1 MKKTLLLFLL
11 LPFLGFAQATT
22 QLSGDYI
29 IGSSNTDVNFR
40 TLALAID
47 QIYARGVSG
56 PVRFLLDE
64 DQNLT
69 SLLTINVIPNTSAT
83 NTFTIKPNTGKN
95 ITITTTMASPST
107 GIPAVIRFNGANN
120 VIIDGSNSTLNTKNL
135 TLINTDNLAYT
146 ARSVIWI
153 ASNGSVGST
162 NITVKNS
169 NLRFTNRN
177 QDITLLT
184 GVYSGGNGLGGNN
197 SIGGTANN
205 GANSNISII
214 NNETFNVKD
223 GININGSG
231 TNNPAG
237 WKIQGNKIGT
247 TTVAE
252 KPIRA
257 IYLNNALNY
266 EISGNTLSGIRNT
279 LSNGND
285 TAAIVLLG
293 NSTGTIS
300 GNNINDIVNATY
312 NNGLSTAGIMVT
324 STGATTIVNNIIRN
338 TYNATT
344 DNSNWDYYKK
354 GMGIFIASG
363 STVNVYYNTVVMDY
377 AAGGSY
383 SACLYTTGGTSINV
397 RNNIFVNSQPVP
409 SGPDNKQYAI
419 FRNGGTFG
427 TVSNNDYYVT
437 NVANNFLNR
446 LGTTEYAAT
455 TAGTVPA
462 NWNSAIGDSASQTF
476 LPTFVTPGTDYH
488 IQDVTVNNN
497 LTGVAIAGITT
508 DIDGDTRVKPYMGA
522 DEIVKCVPAGDQ
534 TSFGSESWI
543 GYVYSFTGNTA
554 PNPTYNTLPTGT
566 TYLGTVTETTRNFDR
581 NVDTGAVNGATRNFC
596 DAAPTDRFFVRYKM
610 TANLAEAGQY
620 NFMLGSDDGIRLY
633 IDGVKVFERWNQ
645 HSYTV
650 DAFLQTLSAGSH
662 QFILEYFELDGS
674 SRAAIS
680 FGAIKG
686 DQALP
691 YGINS
696 WNVYGLTKNDLNLS
710 NTVYAGYY
718 VDSNVNVNSRTYWDA
733 DKSPSSATNWQGA
746 PLPNDNFTVSYRRQ
760 GFPCGTYRIELVNS
774 DDATQIY
781 MNESTTPLFTQNG
794 YTNTATYI
802 NGGAT
807 YILNSTSKI
816 EVRLREDGGNA
827 NVAVNFVR
835 VLTPY
840 TGSETVNS
848 NTSIVISSPTVT
860 LGSDI
865 QVCSCTVNSGS
876 TFNVPSDR
884 TLTVDEDINV
894 LGTGKLAILS
904 GGSLLQTSTSK
915 TMYTGN
921 ATTSFEVQRTTN
933 VRRYDAT
940 YWSMPV
946 TNASFTMAS
955 LSPNTLL
962 DKYYWYD
969 PNSTWTV
976 NLNGTMPME
985 VGKGYN
991 IRAPQPYD
999 TNTPA
1004 PFTGIFK
1011 GIPNNGNIAPVV
1023 VANKFNLVG
1032 NPYPSAISATAL
1044 INANTNLGTLYF
1056 WTHNSSPVLNPADG
1070 KYYYNNADF
1079 AAFNLTG
1086 FTGTSSGATLN
1097 GQPFEGYIAAGQGF
1111 LAKPKTATL
1120 TFNNTMRIGNK
1131 NKQFYKTTESGEIE
1145 RNRLWLNLSND
1156 LGAFKQILVGYIE
1169 GATNSFDINYDAT
1182 TLGSNS
1188 SADFYSINESNNM
1201 TIQGRA
1207 LPFDNQDIVPMGY
1220 KAATAGEYTIA
1231 IDHADGFFDTQEVY
1245 LEDLVTGKIV
1255 SLRSENYKFTTEV
1268 GTFTNRFNLRYTSK
1282 TLGTGDFE
1290 NAENTVLVSVRSKIV
1305 KVTATKEN
1313 IKDVQIYNIGGQ
1325 LVYNNNKVDS
1335 NELQISNLPSGNQV
1349 LLVKVVLENGSE
1361 VSKKIIFN

>member
-1 MKKTLLLFLL
+1 M
-11 LPFLGFAQATT
+11 LPFFGFAQAE
-22 QLSGDYI
+22 LSGDI
-29 IGSSNTDVNFR
+29 VISSANPLTNFR
-40 TLALAID
+40 TLALALD
-47 QIYARGVSG
+47 QIHARGVSG

-69 SLLTINVIPNTSAT
+69 SLLSINTIPYSSAT
-83 NTFTIKPNTGKN
+83 NTLTIKPNTGKN
-95 ITITTTMASPST
+95 ITITTTMPSSST
-107 GIPAVIRFNGANN
+107 GIPAVIRFNGTSN

-135 TLINTDNLAYT
+135 TLINTDNLNGT
-146 ARSVIWI
+146 ARSVIWV
-153 ASNGSVGST
+153 ASNGSTGST
-162 NITVKNS
+162 NVTVKNT

-177 QDITLLT
+177 QLLTLLT
-184 GVYSGGNGLGGNN
+184 GVYSGGNGLGNNN
-197 SIGGTANN
+197 SIAENSNN

-223 GININGSG
+223 VVNINGNANATQS
-231 TNNPAG
+231 PSG

-247 TTVAE
+247 TTASE
-252 KPIRA
+252 KPVRGMYI
-257 IYLNNALNY
+257 NNALNY
-266 EISGNTLSGIRNT
+266 EISGNTISGVNNT
-279 LSNGND
+279 LNQSNH
-285 TAAIVLLG
+285 TAAIILEG
-293 NSTGTIS
+293 TSSGTIS
-300 GNNINDIVNATY
+300 GNKINDIVNTVY
-312 NNGLSTAGIMVT
+312 NNGYWTAAILVR
-324 STGATTIVNNIIRN
+324 SSGATNIYNNIINNIYN
-338 TYNATT
+338 TTR

-363 STVNVYYNTVVMDY
+363 STVNIYYNTVIMDY
-377 AAGGSY
+377 ANGGSY
-383 SACLYTTGGTSINV
+383 SACLYTTGGNTINV
-397 RNNIFVNSQPVP
+397 RNNIFVNSQPVAA
-409 SGPDNKQYAI
+409 SPDNKQYAI
-419 FRNGGTFG
+419 FKNGGNFG
-427 TVSNNDYYVT
+427 IISNNDYYVT
-437 NVANNFLNR
+437 NVSNNFLNR
-446 LGTTEYAAT
+446 IDGNEYSAT
-455 TAGTVPA
+455 VAGTVP
-462 NWNSAIGDSASQTF
+462 NWNTPAGDSGSKTF
-476 LPTFVTPGTDYH
+476 LPTFVTPGTDFH
-488 IQDVTVNNN
+488 LQDVTINND
-497 LTGVAIAGITT
+497 LTGVALSTPYTT
-508 DIDGDTRVKPYMGA
+508 DIDGDARVKPYMGA
-522 DEIVKCVPAGDQ
+522 DEVVKCVPAGDQ

-554 PNPTYNTLPTGT
+554 PNPAYNTLPTGT
-566 TYLGTVTETTRNFDR
+566 TYLGTVTESTRNFDR
-581 NVDTGAVNGATRNFC
+581 NVADGAVNGVTRNFC

-650 DAFLQTLSAGSH
+650 DALLQTLSAGSH

-686 DQALP
+686 DQTLP

-718 VDSNVNVNSRTYWDA
+718 VDSNVNVNSRTYWDT

-760 GFPCGTYRIELVNS
+760 GFPCGTYRIELANS

-781 MNESTTPLFTQNG
+781 MNESTTPLFTQSG
-794 YTNTATYI
+794 YTNTAAYI

-807 YILNSTSKI
+807 YVLNSTSKI

-840 TGSETVNS
+840 TGSETIGP

-915 TMYTGN
+915 TMFTGN

-962 DKYYWYD
+962 DKYLYYD
-969 PNSTWTV
+969 ANTGWAAS
-976 NLNGTMPME
+976 LNGTMPME
-985 VGKGYN
+985 VGKGYS
-991 IRAPQPYD
+991 IRAPQPFD
-999 TNTPA
+999 PTTPA

-1011 GIPNNGNIAPVV
+1011 GIPNNGNIAPAVV
-1023 VANKFNLVG
+1023 PNRYNLVG

-1056 WTHNSSPVLNPADG
+1056 WTHNSSPVYNPADG
-1070 KYYYNNADF
+1070 KSYYNNADF
-1079 AAFNLTG
+1079 AAFNLSGSTE
-1086 FTGTSSGATLN
+1086 TSSGALLN
-1097 GQPFEGYIAAGQGF
+1097 GQSFQGYIAAGQGF
-1111 LAKPKTATL
+1111 MANPKTATL
-1120 TFNNTMRIGNK
+1120 IFNNTMRVSAK
-1131 NKQFYKTTESGEIE
+1131 NKQFYKTNDSSNSGELE
-1145 RNRLWLNLSND
+1145 RNRLWLNFSND
-1156 LGAFKQILVGYIE
+1156 YGAFKQVLVGYIE
-1169 GATNSFDINYDAT
+1169 GATNSFDINFDAN

-1188 SADFYSINESNNM
+1188 SADFYSINESDNL
-1201 TIQGRA
+1201 TIQGRE
-1207 LPFDNQDIVPMGY
+1207 LPFDNKDIVPLGY
-1220 KAATAGEYTIA
+1220 KVATAGEYTIA

-1245 LEDLVTGKIV
+1245 LEDLKTGKIV
-1255 SLRSENYKFTTEV
+1255 SLRAENYKFTTEA

-1290 NAENTVLVSVRSKIV
+1290 NVENAVLVSVKSKIV

-1335 NELQISNLPSGNQV
+1335 NEVQISNLPSGNQV

>member
-11 LPFLGFAQATT
+11 LPFLGFAQ
-22 QLSGDYI
+22 QLSGDI
-29 IGSSNTDVNFR
+29 VISSANTDANFR

-120 VIIDGSNSTLNTKNL
+120 VIIDGSNSTANTKNL
-135 TLINTDNLAYT
+135 TLINTDNLGYT

-153 ASNGSVGST
+153 ASNGSTGST
-162 NITVKNS
+162 NITVKNT
-169 NLRFTNRN
+169 NLRFANRN
-177 QDITLLT
+177 DGSTLLT
-184 GVYSGGNGLGGNN
+184 GVYSGGNGLGTNN
-197 SIGGTANN
+197 SLGGNANN

-214 NNETFNVKD
+214 NNETFNIKD
-223 GININGSG
+223 GVNINGNASASP
-231 TNNPAG
+231 TG

-257 IYLNNALNY
+257 IYISNAANY

-279 LSNGND
+279 VNDGND
-285 TAAIVLLG
+285 CAAIVLLG
-293 NSTGTIS
+293 NSTGSIS
-300 GNNINDIVNATY
+300 GNYINDIVNTQH
-312 NNGLSTAGIMVT
+312 NNAKYSAGILVKT
-324 STGATTIVNNIIRN
+324 SGTTNINNNIISNVYN
-338 TYNATT
+338 TTADSNNYN
-344 DNSNWDYYKK
+344 YYNRAHS
-354 GMGIFIASG
+354 IFIYSG
-363 STVNVYYNTVVMDY
+363 SATNVYYNTLI
-377 AAGGSY
+377 ASGAPTGTT
-383 SACLYTTGGTSINV
+383 SASCLYTEGGSGINIK
-397 RNNIFVNSQPVP
+397 NNIFVNLQS
-409 SGPDNKQYAI
+409 NEQYAI
-419 FRNGGTFG
+419 FLNGGT
-427 TVSNNDYYVT
+427 VSQISNNDYYVNSST
-437 NVANNFLNR
+437 NKFLNR
-446 LGTTEYAAT
+446 ISGTLYAAT

-462 NWNSAIGDSASQTF
+462 NWNSAVGDSASQTF

-522 DEIVKCVPAGDQ
+522 DEVVKCVPAGDQ

-581 NVDTGAVNGATRNFC
+581 NVADGAVNGATRNFC
-596 DAAPTDRFFVRYKM
+596 DTAPTDRFFVRYKM
-610 TANLAEAGQY
+610 TANLTEAGQY

-633 IDGVKVFERWNQ
+633 IDGIKVFERWNQ

-718 VDSNVNVNSRTYWDA
+718 VDSNVNVDSRNYWTT

-760 GFPCGTYRIELVNS
+760 GFPCGTYRIELANS

-781 MNESTTPLFTQNG
+781 MNESATPLFTQNG
-794 YTNTATYI
+794 YTNTAAYI

-807 YILNSTSKI
+807 YVLNSTSKI

-946 TNASFTMAS
+946 TNPSFTMAS

-976 NLNGTMPME
+976 SLNGTMPME

-991 IRAPQPYD
+991 IRAPQPFD
-999 TNTPA
+999 ANTA
-1004 PFTGIFK
+1004 TPFTGIFK

-1111 LAKPKTATL
+1111 LAKPKTGTL

-1220 KAATAGEYTIA
+1220 KSATAGEYTIA